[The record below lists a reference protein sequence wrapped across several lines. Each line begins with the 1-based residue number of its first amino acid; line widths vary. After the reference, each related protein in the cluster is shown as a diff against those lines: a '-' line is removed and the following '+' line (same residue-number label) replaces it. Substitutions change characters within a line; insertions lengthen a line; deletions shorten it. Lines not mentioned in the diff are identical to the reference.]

1 MTDLDALVRQ
11 VFGLADDTEVHPWER
26 HQLIDLLPHA
36 KRSGRPV
43 TLSDLIDA
51 RAAQQ

>member
-1 MTDLDALVRQ
+1 MADLDALVRQ
-11 VFGLADDTEVHPWER
+11 VFGLADDTEVRLGER
-26 HQLIDLLPHA
+26 RQLIDLVPHA